1 MTAITDAGTVLDT
14 LVGRTTTA
22 AERGRVADA
31 FTAADPHSLIANGT
45 LVVVDPENLTNE
57 EKAQLFLDTFLTWG
71 RQVVRA
77 MAQDSEQITVDG
89 QIEGAGDTAVND
101 LT

>member
-1 MTAITDAGTVLDT
+1 MTAVTDAGTVLDV

-31 FTAADPHSLIANGT
+31 FVAADPHSLAAFAIPGNPT
-45 LVVVDPENLTNE
+45 TE

-71 RQVVRA
+71 RQVVRTVA
-77 MAQDSEQITVDG
+77 EGSEQETVDG
-89 QIEGAGDTAVND
+89 QVEGAGDSAVDD
-101 LT
+101 LTQKE